1 MDEPVA
7 GVSAIAGLSSW
18 LIRVDGESNHAG
30 TTQLDDRRDAL
41 LQIARATLTGRQMM
55 TEFPGLVATV
65 GDAHVVGG
73 ASNIV
78 PGVTNCTLDVRSCD
92 EQNLEVAT
100 RKILDSL
107 RESARD
113 NRCSTELEEVKRL
126 PTVEMDAAVS
136 SAIRSVHPGQGE
148 PPVLTSVAGHDAM
161 SLVPAGV
168 PCGMIFVRSRDGR
181 SHCPEEHSHA
191 HDCTLGAQW
200 LADAAVQLA
209 ADIR

>member
-41 LQIARATLTGRQMM
+41 LPITRPTLTARQMM
-55 TEFPGLVATV
+55 TEFPGT
-65 GDAHVVGG
+65 GG
-73 ASNIV
+73 ASNVV
-78 PGVTNCTLDVRSCD
+78 PGVINCTLDVRSCD

-113 NRCSTELEEVKRL
+113 NRCSTELERSNDFRPL
-126 PTVEMDAAVS
+126 RWMRR
-136 SAIRSVHPGQGE
+136 SARQS
-148 PPVLTSVAGHDAM
+148 
-161 SLVPAGV
+161 
-168 PCGMIFVRSRDGR
+168 GR
-181 SHCPEEHSHA
+181 S
-191 HDCTLGAQW
+191 
-200 LADAAVQLA
+200 
-209 ADIR
+209 IRVRASLPF